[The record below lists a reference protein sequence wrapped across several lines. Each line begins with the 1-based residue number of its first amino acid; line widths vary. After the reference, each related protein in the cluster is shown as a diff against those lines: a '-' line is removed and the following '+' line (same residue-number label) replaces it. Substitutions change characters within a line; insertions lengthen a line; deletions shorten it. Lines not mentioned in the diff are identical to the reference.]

1 MRIGVAAALS
11 LAIALLPAAAA
22 ERDGVKPFAY
32 VTVVGAPGDGDQAL
46 AAALGRQLAAR
57 GFEPASAVQAD
68 VFEVQG
74 TVRVA
79 PAAKGKETVAIVWV
93 VLGPDGKQLG
103 ITRQT
108 KTVRKGSLA
117 KTWGKA
123 ADAAAGAA
131 AEDIAKVVPR

>member
-11 LAIALLPAAAA
+11 LAIALMPAVAA
-22 ERDGVKPFAY
+22 ERTAKPFAY

-46 AAALGRQLAAR
+46 AAALSRQLAAR
-57 GFEPASAVQAD
+57 GLEPASAVQAD
-68 VFEVQG
+68 VYEVQG

-108 KTVRKGSLA
+108 KDVRKGSLD
-117 KTWGKA
+117 KKWGKA

-131 AEDIAKVVPR
+131 AEDIAKFVPR

>member
-1 MRIGVAAALS
+1 MRIGIAAALS
-11 LAIALLPAAAA
+11 LAIALCPAAAA

-46 AAALGRQLAAR
+46 AEALGRQLAAR
-57 GFEPASAVQAD
+57 GLEPATAVQAD
-68 VFEVQG
+68 VYEVQG

-131 AEDIAKVVPR
+131 AEDIAKLVPR

>member
-1 MRIGVAAALS
+1 MRIVVAAALN
-11 LAIALLPAAAA
+11 LAIALWPAEAG
-22 ERDGVKPFAY
+22 ERDGIKPFAY

-46 AAALGRQLAAR
+46 AAALSRQLAAR
-57 GFEPASAVQAD
+57 GLEPAAATEANIY
-68 VFEVQG
+68 EVQG

-79 PAAKGKETVAIVWV
+79 PAAKGKETVAIIWV

-108 KTVRKGSLA
+108 KDVRKGSLD
-117 KTWGKA
+117 KSWDNA

-131 AEDIAKVVPR
+131 AEDIAKLVPR